1 MRGGGSS
8 SKLHAPFCEELRA
21 LQIQQ
26 TSYVYGFSA
35 QMRGVSPERLVLWY
49 YQRLRHIKHSW
60 TPLRAVL
67 VGIIEGQLSENLD
80 GGLSL
85 ERIVL

>member
-1 MRGGGSS
+1 
-8 SKLHAPFCEELRA
+8 
-21 LQIQQ
+21 
-26 TSYVYGFSA
+26 
-35 QMRGVSPERLVLWY
+35 MRGVSPERLVLWY